1 MRLLPAPTEHA
12 GSALMEDPMPDVCAR
27 DGHGLRQRTP
37 VGQPT
42 SGAKVHAEWST
53 R

>member
-27 DGHGLRQRTP
+27 DGHGMRQRTTIA
-37 VGQPT
+37 QPT
-42 SGAKVHAEWST
+42 SEAKVHGVGSM